1 MPFLNSCKQ
10 INIFTFKNHVFDGII
25 FNFMR
30 FNHIFKDLTS
40 FMKRKTHIDSGNSV
54 STLSL
59 LRNMGAGTFVYFY
72 LPLKEHKNLDA
83 NTLASYCP
91 TNANWTDES
100 RRTKA
105 CTARRI
111 FKEGREKEAL
121 ELVLGMNLPPDL
133 HNMANQY
140 LDELAG
146 SNME

>member
-1 MPFLNSCKQ
+1 
-10 INIFTFKNHVFDGII
+10 
-25 FNFMR
+25 
-30 FNHIFKDLTS
+30 
-40 FMKRKTHIDSGNSV
+40 MKKKTNIDSGNSV

-72 LPLKEHKNLDA
+72 HPLKEHKNLDS

-91 TNANWTDES
+91 ANASWTDES

-133 HNMANQY
+133 HSMANQY
-140 LDELAG
+140 LEELTD
-146 SNME
+146 SKIK